1 MSVEYRRIAQENGAE
16 ILPWP
21 ISGSGVAYT
30 VQGTTLQSAYRINED
45 ETVSLSKILSDLK
58 IPKNG
63 TNEYYAIS
71 DVNGITCDP
80 ANGNLTVVQ
89 VDGDWTIQS
98 TATFTDSVSLTLAV
112 GENVNI
118 DIAVTCPERIPIT
131 ITADDGNKTYDG
143 TALSVNTW
151 KVTSGSLAEGDTIE
165 SVSVE
170 GSQTNAGTSD
180 NVPSAVII
188 KNGSDVV
195 TNQYDITYVNGT
207 LTVNSAEVTLT
218 ANSGTE
224 TYDGTEKTV
233 AGFVPS
239 VEGLTFADT
248 VSAGVSGTNA
258 GEYDVTFGGVTLNE
272 TKDTT
277 GNYVVSETTNGK
289 LTIKPREVT
298 VSGIKAEDKTY
309 DGTTKAT
316 LDFSNVTINDA
327 VDGDD
332 LTVSAEGMFEDAN
345 VGTDK
350 NVTLSGMTLGG
361 ESAANYTL
369 AAEGQQTKA
378 TASISALDVTVKIV
392 GASNTAVYDSQEHTV
407 SGYTATA
414 YYKPNGETEE
424 VCDFF
429 DVDANVVFSG
439 TAEARRTNVVD
450 GVDADGV
457 TYMGLTADQFTAAA
471 VEGSNFGN
479 VAFEVTDGYQAI
491 TPMPVTLI
499 ANSGYAQYDAK
510 NPQEEQTVSGFTCTT
525 TASDGHAILLYD
537 SEDENV
543 PEYPEYP
550 IPTFVGVSAFGSGK
564 DVGMY
569 EVTFAG
575 VTVKTQDAPGTRD
588 TTGNYE
594 VTEAVSGMLI
604 ITDSQYNPIQKSMAD
619 EHGNKT
625 FNGNLATYRI
635 VVNQGEDILNNC
647 KELILKDTFSRNQSI
662 IYSTIRVEADDPAA
676 AAKVTYDY
684 SGYTGTFKIPDEKK
698 IIITYTTRVSGEAG
712 QTVKFDNTARLG
724 KDGDSGFVGCAST
737 VNEEEIVTP
746 TGTDITGTGG
756 EYTIQLYVYPDG
768 EMEKGLDGAV
778 FRLLDSNQRP
788 IQVNGSDVT
797 FITGANGADHG
808 YQTIALTGDQA
819 IRKNTAYYLEMITAP
834 YTVERDDETDEDVYT
849 YYQKDNTLYS
859 FVITDSPSYSL
870 AGVYTYYNN
879 DTLKVRCYPETTG
892 VNVTKR
898 FSGNYSLTGEQRNK
912 IEFVVQK
919 EDTAASSEK
928 WDDVDGAR
936 YTYAQAPY
944 GSLNFTKNKWI
955 DGVTWK
961 ALRLENGSNYRVEEE
976 KAGVADL
983 GLPDGVEHRTSYTI
997 SYQSNKDIVEEEGN
1011 SFIVNPKDVAY
1022 SYSVVVNN
1030 EYIEHKLTLGLLDED
1045 KGKILPGG
1053 TFTVYAAND
1062 PTTPIA
1068 TYTTGEDGMV
1078 AIRKGD
1084 VYADDT
1090 LYFAVQT
1097 DAPTG
1102 YLLPDEPERV
1112 RFYFAQTDISTLPDA
1127 INLTNAYDTVILGN
1141 RANVVRVPVTVT
1153 WGLEESGIWPEGVDH
1168 IVLGL
1173 TQSVDGGKTYS
1184 RVQKNGTD
1192 WTIELNKDTFFDNG
1206 TFVKL
1211 PAQLEETD
1219 PEDPEKTILKDI
1231 TYSIEERAVYSAAEE
1246 SDATNITTQYATTCD
1261 VSGTGWYVVKHQSA
1275 VSVKVE
1281 KQWYALKE
1289 NESDPDVQITG
1300 DHLNEMGSVTVDL
1313 YQLKTVLKDG
1323 SADLTRDDIEDALDG
1338 ANPIRGG
1345 LVLSKDNSWTVTED
1359 SLPATYLDNSGT
1371 EKAYHYYAL
1380 ETDVP
1385 DNHEDTYVITEA
1397 EGTQP
1402 RTLTVKNTATPITV
1416 NVNAVNRNK
1425 TYGDAD
1431 PEYEFKVKVQDPGTT
1446 IGAVEGTGH
1455 SSVSGPDAD
1464 GYYTV
1469 SGTNDAGGYDIAVTT
1484 GSEPSKLITFTC
1496 SRKIGENVGD
1506 YVVTPAGGARQEGYR
1521 VTYKEARLTIGQKP
1535 ITVKADKSKVY
1546 GADDPAVLVSFY
1558 HKDAETEELIEYTD
1572 ALENNDPFTVITYT
1586 AERVEGEDV
1595 NEYEVFVNGAADQGN
1610 YRVTVVEQG
1619 VFTIEPKEVTVVPND
1634 AGKVYGDEDPDLTAT
1649 VSGFLVPDTADD
1661 FDYVLSRV
1669 YGENVGE
1676 YTITATPSSA
1686 IQGNYTLNCEAKGT
1700 FTITPASVTL
1710 KAEDASKIYGEDD
1723 PEPWSVEIEGLV
1735 GSDTVRYE
1743 MTRAVGQDAGEY
1755 AITPIVKDSEPQT
1768 DSEGKTYYPQD
1779 NYHVYVENGTL
1790 TVDKADLT
1798 ITADDKSKVE
1808 GAEDPEL
1815 TATLEGL
1822 VDRDGVLTSSSAWDE
1837 SEKKWTVTY
1846 KREGAEEPEISF
1858 TLAREAGEDARQE
1871 YVVSVSGVS
1880 AKNYTVETVEG
1891 VFTIL
1896 EKHDVDISQVTV
1908 DPTDASANPGYTYH
1922 WTATLDSA
1930 DYSDAGDIS
1939 LPDATEGAETPNTAT
1954 IQVAHGA
1961 TLTVTQQA
1969 SEEYDANY
1977 ETTLSVDGK
1986 PYDNQTGIP
1995 NTIRL
2000 VVDDYYAL
2008 TFTHSQNCL
2017 PVYAKTEPE
2026 VGEEGTPETVPGSS
2040 GFVAIPDGVLTV
2052 EAYEADYRETIELP
2066 AHMYYVFD
2074 YAALFT
2080 AGGEAI
2086 EGASNVTGVRYVAE
2100 DKKWQN
2106 TLEEDPTAEG
2116 AVFTNVNAGAQLV
2129 VFYKPKYI
2137 CKIGDNKFYTLNQA
2151 MTYVAEQTSRT
2162 AVIEM
2167 LIENY
2172 EMPKADKVII
2182 PADEGYD
2189 ITIQTAQTEYEG
2201 ASGTKA
2207 VITRDSLFASGDM
2220 FECFGKLTLDNIVID
2235 GGGVNSA
2242 NVVVSVKQKSE
2253 ATEAPSFTLNDS
2265 ATLRNAVGNNGAA
2278 VYINGGSAVINGEL
2292 KDNSATNGSAAYVTG
2307 GTVTFNESSSV
2318 VGNTATGNGGAVY
2331 VNNGTVNLNSANVT
2345 GNSAVQGGALYMA
2358 RLNNSSVTAVTLSG
2372 TIGATAEGSAN
2383 TATEGGAIY
2392 VAAGDLT
2399 VNGSV
2404 LGNTATANGG
2414 GLFVNGGT
2422 VTMNSAS
2429 TVGGGNSAEYG
2440 GGLYVAGG
2448 TLNLSTG
2455 SITGNTA
2462 SGNGGGV
2469 FTTGSLTIGCVVTGN
2484 SAVNGGGIYAS
2495 GGTLATTGDIT
2506 GNTASSNGGGIYQA
2520 SGTLNLNG
2528 GSVSNNT
2535 ATGGNGGAIYAINV
2549 TTTIPGEVSTTL
2561 SGNRAAGG
2569 NGGALYMDGGSLKVG
2584 TVDVHCTF
2592 GGTATGTANT
2602 ARNGGAIYATS
2613 GEITIGKGYF
2623 TNNQASAS
2631 GGAIYTQSASVTATG
2646 GSITG
2651 NAAEQGNG
2659 GAICSASGTLIVS
2672 GGTFSGNE
2680 AKNRAENATDG
2691 LGGAL
2696 YADTGNVTYSGGSM
2710 TANKAVNG
2718 AALFVGSGIAA
2729 IKAGITGNI
2738 ASDGGTIGVGSA
2750 SARLQFSDQAHVYD
2764 NIFDNKQRNVCL
2776 NVDSESVIYANSLNS
2791 GNAIGVYVPGDVDSD
2806 QVVKHGDVTGY
2817 FGAYVTAGTLA
2828 NLTTVFKNDRF
2839 AELGVQYENN
2849 RLYWYK
2855 NLSYDV
2861 YYLKNYDSQ
2870 FPPTASYT
2878 TTPSKKICSGKSY
2891 ALRTRESD
2899 IYDLVMAMKLYEAHA
2914 TDFTNN
2920 VGSDYASTAVYA
2932 YTFSD
2937 KAWNNTFGNY
2947 LKTVRWDATA
2957 RKWIFFKQDGTR
2969 VPDDTTKIIIF
2980 YSAPA
2985 YLTIVN
2991 NNTSGLELDISELT
3005 VLNRNAGDGVYGFVT
3020 AKNGATVQT
3029 LRTLT
3034 ADDLKLNAGD
3044 SIKLLFPGAQ
3054 GQSFTLKGTF
3064 TGEGAGDSTTV
3075 EYTFN
3080 GGTKQIITG
3089 TTVDLSSYSLNS
3101 SDEAAELVFG
3111 DPLPICKIGNQTFQT
3126 LKAAMEYAKDQK
3138 NTTSNNAYTIEMLV
3152 DYLVPKD
3159 DVLDIPAGYDITF
3172 TTSQDADFT
3181 GSRKKDPT
3189 KEGSYNQAILSRDT
3203 GNAGSSVKSSGDTLT
3218 IEKLAFDGRSLTAG
3232 GAGGAISTDK
3242 NVATVI
3248 IKNCEFTGYRADQG
3262 GAIYVGDFNGGYNKA
3277 NSSLTVED
3285 CDFSNCQTNASSG
3298 DKVGGGGIWTTARAL
3313 FVRRCTFDG
3322 CACLKGIAQAG
3333 AVFHNIQGGWSA
3345 NSKTEI
3351 SDCTFQNCF
3360 AVGGSGGTVESDAL
3374 DVTVQRCS
3382 FEGSYTNKK
3391 GGSGGAIN
3399 TYANNAASTG
3409 TYCIM
3414 RVIDC
3419 TINNCSAKNGSAM
3432 GGAVRCSTHD
3442 LILRGCIFRNT
3453 QGVTGGA
3460 VAMTNSNAEKV
3471 EIYGCTFDNCTAT
3484 GNGGAVSAPVG
3495 TLIVGVEDAQSE
3507 DYRATYLD
3515 GTEKDGKNH
3524 FTDCAA
3530 NRGGGIDNE
3539 KDGSSVSMENVHF
3552 IRCVARN
3559 STGGALHTKAQTL
3572 SITGDSNSFT
3582 NCTGY
3587 GNGGAVHQNRNAANS
3602 SVTLENCVFTG
3613 CEAFN
3618 NGNGGGMYA
3627 NARTLTVNYDTTTN
3641 SVVQNAESRFVNCT
3655 AANAGGGL
3663 YHNYTGTANIANCG
3677 FDGCTAKAANGG
3689 GLYTTAHTLSVSGA
3703 KSVFKTCTA
3712 QTGGGGVYHNRD
3724 ANGSSASY
3732 EDCAF
3737 DGCVTNG
3744 NNGGAIYEPAKTV
3757 TVTDCTIANSSAP
3770 ANGGGIWI
3778 NPTTATFTGGT
3789 ISGNT
3794 VTNSDSK
3801 GAGIYI
3807 SGGTVTCKDTET
3819 YNCTATGNG
3828 GGIYQ
3833 NNGTLNILGGVVH
3846 GTASNGGGIYQYDSN
3861 AKVYQYGGAVG
3872 GTATAN
3878 GGGVYKNNGT
3888 YTLGDGTVDGVTYSG
3903 GNIGRQISVQVQ
3915 FVENNATKTRRDTF
3929 TSSAVNGGGVYQNQG
3944 TFNLNAGGSIGQKL
3958 TELTDNDTG
3967 DATYTATATGNGGG
3981 VYNSNGT
3988 FNMTDAS
3995 ICGSASDNGGVYNNL
4010 TFVQNAGDIDGSATY
4025 GGGLYQNKTYT
4036 FTAGTITGTATQNGG
4051 AVYAAN
4057 GLTIN
4062 SGCTVGQKMTTD
4074 GDGNETVVASSF
4086 ATDGGVYVAGGTVT
4100 LKQGGA
4106 ITGATASGNGGGA
4119 YVGGGTLNLGAYS
4132 NNTLTKGGDITD
4144 NSANNG
4150 AGVYVGSG
4158 AFSMYDGSISR
4169 NEATANG
4176 GGVYHAGGTFTM
4188 SGGTIGGAPTGS
4200 GEEAVENGNTA
4211 AKGAGLFVAVGQT
4224 ASLNGWIKE
4233 NDAFIGAY
4241 ITHNRASVEGGGI
4254 AVGGTGTRLSFTNKV
4269 VVSDNTFGADNTLC
4283 NVYLDQDSNAI
4294 IQKASLDS
4302 ASYIGV
4308 YTSNAQD
4315 SEHGLSGKHFGTY
4328 TNTNAVNRFINDRR
4342 PYLYG
4347 VQGVADD
4354 DNTAPIDWATFKCKI
4369 TDAEG
4374 NLLYMDANG
4383 TPAVFTKLENNG
4395 DAGTDSAF
4403 GVLYG
4408 GTALYRRVEAEDDQG
4423 NKTVSYEPYTSGS
4436 STYPTDGTTPP
4447 YQVQMLVPRYEQTQ
4461 KIGLKTGMNVMLTTA
4476 STTEDECGFKYSG
4489 NVKETEAIVIRHAVF
4504 GSMIEIKGGEL
4515 TLSKITIDGGY
4526 NEEAQYT
4533 SNTNGGILLM
4543 TSSGIVNINAKAKL
4557 CNSYTTSTG
4566 GGAVRMDKNTN
4577 TIVNLNG
4584 GEIDNCG
4591 IINTADNWGGGVG
4604 VGEGFTLNI
4613 NGGSITNCSAKNGG
4627 GVRVDGTINMNSGT
4641 ITGNNATADGGGI
4654 SIGRDTARINF
4665 QGECVV
4671 KNNTLNNTTPCN
4683 LELNRGKTGII
4694 NLVAPLSGNSEI
4706 GVYTKVGNMR
4716 SNYGVANKPFGT
4728 WSSDEGLYCF
4738 INDCDKQLRGGKK
4751 SDTDTLI
4758 YWLASP
4764 ILKVTKHVVSDWA
4777 EDSNKPFS
4785 FTVQLEGAGF
4795 TKSSNRYG
4803 DLVFDQSGKAEFTL
4817 TAGETKTAA
4826 GFPTGYI
4833 GTVGYT
4839 VTEEMSEEEQVNYP
4853 TTDIEKDET
4862 AYIPESETPYAVTG
4876 TLGENI
4882 DNTEASTSTSAVEFT
4897 NTRRTASLTVSNE
4910 VVSSS
4915 SADLEQVYNFTL
4927 SLPELADDAVEASK
4941 GYSYTKID
4949 ADGNT
4954 TGSGELTFS
4963 EEKTYAF
4970 TLGNGESFT
4979 FEGLPKEMPY
4989 TVTETLTDAQAGI
5002 RTRVSVNGGDP
5013 ELLEDAREKS
5023 GEIGSIE
5030 PAEGGE
5036 DYTSTIHFIN
5046 SKMNIVCKI
5055 TNSVGTL
5062 LKRKTGDEDAVYER
5076 LEDAFSD
5083 IANNQLKNASGLLRI
5098 EMVVPKYTMTE
5109 TATLI
5114 SGKTVILTTASPED
5128 TDGYPYNGGV
5138 DDENGNRAVIYR
5150 GFNGGSMIVDN
5161 GVLTV
5166 GNIVLDGGSV
5176 ARDEGEE
5183 TFAGSGNG
5191 GIIQVNNSVTLTVDA
5206 EAVLCNSGVTETTV
5220 EGGTVPGLGGAI
5232 WMSGGSRLVMSGSIE
5247 NCSASSGGGVYA
5259 VDGFRNF
5266 NVAGAIKGC
5275 VATDGDGGAIY
5286 AGTSTAST
5294 GITINP
5300 DTQITGNRASGN
5312 GGGIYSSAS
5321 INVKGGEIGDNTA
5334 TGNGGGVCMDMGAT
5348 FTMSSGSVSGNG
5360 AMNGGGVYAQSTVKI
5375 GGGSITGNTSPQGA
5389 VATGDDSVLTFSKNA
5404 VVSGNTMPDGTTAMN
5419 LYLGYANNTIIQ
5431 TAGLGSYAS
5440 IGVYVGEPDDA
5451 EDKSVYYGHG
5461 IAGRP
5466 FGTYTGANAP
5476 GKGAR
5481 LDKFIN
5487 DRLDRGVSLTGTPG
5501 RAKTEE
5507 EGAGYFIM
5515 WQGKSLLLTVAYE
5528 DENGNEQPVSGAKF
5542 TLTNLH
5548 TINGEDDLPYS
5559 EDDVQV
5565 WTGVSA
5571 SDGTVTVP
5579 WGIVETADGGVAT
5592 FLAGSVY
5599 RLEQTASAGN
5609 AVRPAGT
5616 WTVTVGSDNSL
5627 TWTDTQS
5634 DQTNVNRTLEIKI
5647 QTESFLG
5654 VSVDVSNDLRPTITY
5669 DSNGKKIIT
5678 DGVVTSDA
5686 KLADGSVIRSDPVE
5700 FRAEET
5706 RHEYTIGELNPS
5718 RPGYVFVNWTVEENV
5733 STEIGIGPIQPEDE
5747 SDAGDDGKVNYTYG
5761 EKYTFHRGSDD
5772 DRNVTFKANWEPVK
5786 CKITDV
5792 SDRLLYVNGSP
5803 AVYMTMWEAFRDFN
5817 EKSFT
5822 LENGYNRGTPRKI
5835 KMLVPEYTM
5844 TQPVALEAIL
5854 PCVLTTASKN
5864 DTDGYPYTGDED
5876 TVCTVTRGFEGGAM
5890 IRDEFNLT
5898 LTNITLDGAK
5908 ETYSGRIIDVEYG
5921 PLTVSTGATLQNSKV
5936 TGNGGAIHGD
5946 EYSTIHLNGGA
5957 VSGCEAVVNSEATG
5971 DSEATGNGGV
5981 VYSLGMVKVGGTS
5994 LMGNTASV
6002 NGGGI
6007 DAAGLLTMT
6016 GGAIRNCEAVNAGGG
6031 IYATGSVEI
6040 SGSTEIDHCS
6050 ATGGQTDGQTD
6061 DDPPTRYG
6069 DGGAIFQHSG
6079 TLSISGSASIVD
6091 CTAYNNGG
6099 AIYNESASVTIS
6111 GGVIDGHVELAADTA
6126 NAINGGGVYMAAG
6139 ALTMSG
6145 SATVVSN
6152 TATNGGGVYMAAGTL
6167 SMSGS
6172 SGIDD
6177 NRASV
6182 NGGGVFLDD
6191 TSTLTLS
6198 GEQAEI
6204 SGNAA
6209 DTYGGA
6215 VYQNSSGASGN
6226 LGFTMESGS
6235 VTGNTAVLGGAVYI
6249 VDGKAFEM
6257 KGGAISSNSATG
6269 IESVDGGAINVGGED
6284 ARLVFS
6290 GSPVIYDNPNAA
6302 AGTRQKNVVLSV
6314 GDTDVIRSK
6323 GITGSYGTA
6332 KIGVYV
6338 IDGDEDRTIYMKH
6351 GIYDKPFG
6359 NFTDDGNLDVFR
6371 NDRNGALYG
6380 VKKDD
6385 DLIYWQN
6392 VVCKLTDS
6400 DGALLYE
6407 DPYGL
6412 TPAVYATLAMGFG
6425 AAKKTLY
6432 HMNGN
6437 VVYTGALR
6445 LKMLEDYAIDSDE
6458 KLLTY
6463 EADRDLTFTTA
6474 EKEISEL
6481 MENNGDV
6488 YIYAPVVGGSEKA
6501 TITRKQSASSMIT
6514 VDTSKSFA
6522 VTDLILDGGS
6532 IETNVDGGI
6541 FKVAVGEL
6549 ILQSGAVLT
6558 NSIAKNGGAAYVADG
6573 ASMTMTSGT
6582 INGNTATTDGAGIYL
6597 EEYSTLKLSG
6607 SPDFGG
6613 TGRKTDDVDS
6623 EIITEDVD
6631 GNPIGNFTTGVTL
6644 SDDALNGQ
6652 KEYAKARQDIFL
6664 AGFADEEG
6672 HEGETPAT
6680 SIVVTGVLDVD
6691 SGSIWVWAGN
6701 PAHYEMLKQFA
6712 VFESETVK
6720 NALSNGKKLE
6730 STMQAF
6736 RNAWDDESTG
6746 CGADYLTG
6754 QEGDD
6759 LSDGTNTWK
6768 CIYWTGGFDFVFK
6781 KINGN
6786 GNKLDDAVFT
6796 LYKAVESPANS
6807 GKYYPVKADGS
6818 ADTTF
6823 KAESDW
6829 DAYKQTDKDNG
6840 GKKPA
6845 TATSGSGTQSDA
6857 LAGTEADYAV
6867 AIKVDNGTDKP
6878 DEKGVY
6884 GEGLAVFE
6892 KIPPGVYFIK
6902 ETEFPMVEGTTVYY
6916 EAVEQMYM
6924 VDLNGKG
6931 YFTIYTAGEDD
6942 DGNTEWTKDA
6952 ANKAP
6957 TAKFVKETSTGKYTA
6972 PTSAIP
6978 EGAETVDIYI
6988 FLNIDSRSRKV
6999 ILKKVDGEDDKPLE
7013 NATFTV
7019 YYADKQTV
7027 VRVENGKDV
7036 SGNPT
7041 YELLKDKSSGAAGVF
7056 WIGKL
7061 PYGIYYLHET
7071 VVPTGYKDVTEDG
7084 AGNGFI
7090 LTVSEDGVGRLQKGD
7105 PDKIVNELEPET
7117 TKP

>member
-30 VQGTTLQSAYRINED
+30 VQGTTLQSAYRINEG

-195 TNQYDITYVNGT
+195 TDQYDITYVNGT

-233 AGFVPS
+233 AGFTPSVEGLTFAGTVSASASGTNAGEYDVTFSGVTLNETKDTTGNYVVTETTDGKLTINPASVTLTANSRDTDVYDRTEKTVAGFVPS
-239 VEGLTFADT
+239 VERLTFADT
-248 VSAGVSGTNA
+248 VSAGASGTNA

-345 VGTDK
+345 VCTDK

-499 ANSGYAQYDAK
+499 ANSGYAQYDAE

-550 IPTFVGVSAFGSGK
+550 IPTFGGVSAFGSGK

-635 VVNQGEDILNNC
+635 VVNQGEDILNNY

-879 DTLKVRCYPETTG
+879 DTLKVRCYPETMG

-1045 KGKILPGG
+1045 KGKMLPGG

-1521 VTYKEARLTIGQKP
+1521 ITYKEARLTIGQKP

-1649 VSGFLVPDTADD
+1649 VSGFLAPDTADD

-1858 TLAREAGEDARQE
+1858 TLVREAGEDARQE

-2100 DKKWQN
+2100 DKKWQY

-2137 CKIGDNKFYTLNQA
+2137 CKIGGNKFYTLNQA

-2242 NVVVSVKQKSE
+2242 NVMVSVKQKSE

-2404 LGNTATANGG
+2404 LGKPATANGG

-2462 SGNGGGV
+2462 SSNGGGV
-2469 FTTGSLTIGCVVTGN
+2469 FTTGSLTIGCAVTGN
-2484 SAVNGGGIYAS
+2484 GAVNGGGVYAGS
-2495 GGTLATTGDIT
+2495 GTLTTTGEIT
-2506 GNTASSNGGGIYQA
+2506 DNTASSNGGIYQA

-2651 NAAEQGNG
+2651 NTAEQGNG

-2696 YADTGNVTYSGGSM
+2696 YAGSGNVTYSGGSV
-2710 TANKAVNG
+2710 TGNTAVNG
-2718 AALFVGSGIAA
+2718 SAIFVGSGIAS
-2729 IKAGITGNI
+2729 ISGSITGNTSSNGG
-2738 ASDGGTIGVGSA
+2738 AVGVGGT
-2750 SARLQFSDQAHVYD
+2750 SARLQFSGNANVTGNTMDGAASNVY
-2764 NIFDNKQRNVCL
+2764 L

-2891 ALRTRESD
+2891 APRTCESD

-2937 KAWNNTFGNY
+2937 KALNNTFGNY

-2969 VPDDTTKIIIF
+2969 VPDGTTKIIIF

-3101 SDEAAELVFG
+3101 SDEAAELVFD

-3138 NTTSNNAYTIEMLV
+3138 TTTSNNAYTIEMLV

-3242 NVATVI
+3242 NCATVI
-3248 IKNCEFTGYRADQG
+3248 IKNCVFTGYRADQG
-3262 GAIYVGDFNGGYNKA
+3262 GAIYVGDKAGNNNKS
-3277 NSSLTVED
+3277 NNSLTVED
-3285 CDFSNCQTNASSG
+3285 CDFSNCQTNSSA
-3298 DKVGGGGIWTTARAL
+3298 DKAGGGGIWTTARKL
-3313 FVRRCTFDG
+3313 YVRRCTFDF

-3333 AVFHNIQGGWSA
+3333 SIFHNIQSGWSA
-3345 NSKTEI
+3345 NSVTEI
-3351 SDCTFQNCF
+3351 SDCTFSNSYS
-3360 AVGGSGGTVESDAL
+3360 VGGSGGTIESDAL
-3374 DVTVQRCS
+3374 DVTIENCE
-3382 FEGSYTNKK
+3382 FHGSYTNKSK
-3391 GGSGGAIN
+3391 GNGGAIN
-3399 TYANNAASTG
+3399 TLAGDAGKRGDTGGWVG
-3409 TYCIM
+3409 TYNGECSLTV
-3414 RVIDC
+3414 R
-3419 TINNCSAKNGSAM
+3419 NCLFEGCRAANDGH
-3432 GGAVRCSTHD
+3432 GGAIVSSMWY
-3442 LILRGCIFRNT
+3442 
-3453 QGVTGGA
+3453 VTIENCKFVNNQSKYGGA
-3460 VAMTNSNAEKV
+3460 IRLTNSLAKWLHIN
-3471 EIYGCTFDNCTAT
+3471 GCTFENCTAADT
-3484 GNGGAVSAPVG
+3484 GGGVSAPVPEIKIEDTVGG
-3495 TLIVGVEDAQSE
+3495 TFLDDSE
-3507 DYRATYLD
+3507 ND
-3515 GTEKDGKNH
+3515 GSTH
-3524 FTDCAA
+3524 FIDCVA
-3530 NRGGGIDNE
+3530 NRGGGIDNPT
-3539 KDGSSVSMENVHF
+3539 SNAAVSAENVHF
-3552 IRCVARN
+3552 IRCEAKT
-3559 STGGALHTKAQTL
+3559 SGGGALYTQAMTL
-3572 SITGDSNSFT
+3572 SITGESNTFT
-3582 NCTGY
+3582 DCTGY
-3587 GNGGAVHQNRNAANS
+3587 GSGGAVYQNRNVDGS
-3602 SVTLENCVFTG
+3602 KVELENCVFTG

-3663 YHNYTGTANIANCG
+3663 YHDYTGTANIANCG

-3888 YTLGDGTVDGVTYSG
+3888 YTLGDDTVDGVTYSG

-3958 TELTDNDTG
+3958 TNADTG
-3967 DATYTATATGNGGG
+3967 EVTYTAMASGNGGG
-3981 VYNSNGT
+3981 VYNSNAT
-3988 FNMTDAS
+3988 FNLTDAS
-3995 ICGSASDNGGVYNNL
+3995 ICGSASGNGGGVWNGA
-4010 TFVQNAGDIDGSATY
+4010 TFKQISGDIDGSATN
-4025 GGGLYQNKTYT
+4025 GGGLYQSGSTAYT
-4036 FTAGTITGTATQNGG
+4036 FTAGTITGTAAESGG
-4051 AVYAAN
+4051 AVYHAGTN
-4057 GLTIN
+4057 TFTVN
-4062 SGCTVGQKMTTD
+4062 NGCTVGRKTTTD
-4074 GDGNETVVASSF
+4074 GEGNETIAASSS
-4086 ATDGGVYVAGGTVT
+4086 ATNGGGVYVAGGTVT

-4150 AGVYVGSG
+4150 AGVYVDSG

-4211 AKGAGLFVAVGQT
+4211 AKGAGLFVADGQT
-4224 ASLNGWIKE
+4224 ASLNGYISG
-4233 NDAFIGAY
+4233 GAN
-4241 ITHNRASVEGGGI
+4241 ITYNHAITEGGGI
-4254 AVGGTGTRLSFTNKV
+4254 AVGGANAVLYFKNTTV
-4269 VVSDNTFGADNTLC
+4269 VRHNTMGDDSREC
-4283 NVYLDQDSNAI
+4283 NVYLDQDKNSVIQSNGYVNPA
-4294 IQKASLDS
+4294 A
-4302 ASYIGV
+4302 YIGV
-4308 YTSNAQD
+4308 YTSEDQD
-4315 SEHGLSGKHFGTY
+4315 AGHGLSGMHFGTY
-4328 TNTNAVNRFINDRR
+4328 DSSNSSNLNRFINDRR

-4347 VQGVADD
+4347 VVGTADT
-4354 DNTAPIDWATFKCKI
+4354 NNSYPIDWATFKCKI
-4369 TDAEG
+4369 ADAEG

-4395 DAGTDSAF
+4395 AAGTDSAF

-4408 GTALYRRVEAEDDQG
+4408 GTPLYSRVETEDGQG
-4423 NKTVSYEPYTSGS
+4423 NKTVSYELYTSGS

-4604 VGEGFTLNI
+4604 VGEGCTLNI

-4654 SIGRDTARINF
+4654 SIGRDAARINF

-4671 KNNTLNNTTPCN
+4671 KNNTLKNTTPCN

-4706 GVYTKVGNMR
+4706 GVYTEVGNMR

-4833 GTVGYT
+4833 GTVDYT
-4839 VTEEMSEEEQVNYP
+4839 VTEVLSEQGQVNYP
-4853 TTDIEKDET
+4853 TTVIEKDGA
-4862 AYIPESETPYAVTG
+4862 AYTPATPYAVTG
-4876 TLGENI
+4876 TLGENVN
-4882 DNTEASTSTSAVEFT
+4882 DTESSTSTSEVAFT
-4897 NTRRTASLTVSNE
+4897 NIRRTASLTVSNE

-4915 SADLEQVYNFTL
+4915 SADLEQIFSFTL
-4927 SLPELADDAVEASK
+4927 SLPELADAAADKQYACIKK
-4941 GYSYTKID
+4941 GADDSTTEIVVTFGEDRAYTF
-4949 ADGNT
+4949 A
-4954 TGSGELTFS
+4954 
-4963 EEKTYAF
+4963 
-4970 TLGNGESFT
+4970 LGNGESFT
-4979 FEGLPKEMPY
+4979 IEGLPKEMPY
-4989 TVTETLTDAQAGI
+4989 TVKETLTDAQSGI
-5002 RTRVSVNGGDP
+5002 RTRVRVNGGDP

-5138 DDENGNRAVIYR
+5138 DDENGNRAVVYR

-5220 EGGTVPGLGGAI
+5220 EGGTVPGLGGA
-5232 WMSGGSRLVMSGSIE
+5232 
-5247 NCSASSGGGVYA
+5247 
-5259 VDGFRNF
+5259 
-5266 NVAGAIKGC
+5266 
-5275 VATDGDGGAIY
+5275 
-5286 AGTSTAST
+5286 
-5294 GITINP
+5294 
-5300 DTQITGNRASGN
+5300 
-5312 GGGIYSSAS
+5312 
-5321 INVKGGEIGDNTA
+5321 
-5334 TGNGGGVCMDMGAT
+5334 
-5348 FTMSSGSVSGNG
+5348 
-5360 AMNGGGVYAQSTVKI
+5360 
-5375 GGGSITGNTSPQGA
+5375 
-5389 VATGDDSVLTFSKNA
+5389 
-5404 VVSGNTMPDGTTAMN
+5404 
-5419 LYLGYANNTIIQ
+5419 
-5431 TAGLGSYAS
+5431 
-5440 IGVYVGEPDDA
+5440 
-5451 EDKSVYYGHG
+5451 
-5461 IAGRP
+5461 
-5466 FGTYTGANAP
+5466 
-5476 GKGAR
+5476 
-5481 LDKFIN
+5481 
-5487 DRLDRGVSLTGTPG
+5487 
-5501 RAKTEE
+5501 
-5507 EGAGYFIM
+5507 
-5515 WQGKSLLLTVAYE
+5515 
-5528 DENGNEQPVSGAKF
+5528 
-5542 TLTNLH
+5542 
-5548 TINGEDDLPYS
+5548 
-5559 EDDVQV
+5559 
-5565 WTGVSA
+5565 
-5571 SDGTVTVP
+5571 
-5579 WGIVETADGGVAT
+5579 
-5592 FLAGSVY
+5592 
-5599 RLEQTASAGN
+5599 
-5609 AVRPAGT
+5609 
-5616 WTVTVGSDNSL
+5616 
-5627 TWTDTQS
+5627 
-5634 DQTNVNRTLEIKI
+5634 
-5647 QTESFLG
+5647 
-5654 VSVDVSNDLRPTITY
+5654 
-5669 DSNGKKIIT
+5669 
-5678 DGVVTSDA
+5678 
-5686 KLADGSVIRSDPVE
+5686 
-5700 FRAEET
+5700 
-5706 RHEYTIGELNPS
+5706 
-5718 RPGYVFVNWTVEENV
+5718 
-5733 STEIGIGPIQPEDE
+5733 
-5747 SDAGDDGKVNYTYG
+5747 
-5761 EKYTFHRGSDD
+5761 
-5772 DRNVTFKANWEPVK
+5772 
-5786 CKITDV
+5786 
-5792 SDRLLYVNGSP
+5792 
-5803 AVYMTMWEAFRDFN
+5803 
-5817 EKSFT
+5817 
-5822 LENGYNRGTPRKI
+5822 
-5835 KMLVPEYTM
+5835 
-5844 TQPVALEAIL
+5844 
-5854 PCVLTTASKN
+5854 
-5864 DTDGYPYTGDED
+5864 
-5876 TVCTVTRGFEGGAM
+5876 
-5890 IRDEFNLT
+5890 
-5898 LTNITLDGAK
+5898 
-5908 ETYSGRIIDVEYG
+5908 
-5921 PLTVSTGATLQNSKV
+5921 
-5936 TGNGGAIHGD
+5936 
-5946 EYSTIHLNGGA
+5946 
-5957 VSGCEAVVNSEATG
+5957 
-5971 DSEATGNGGV
+5971 
-5981 VYSLGMVKVGGTS
+5981 
-5994 LMGNTASV
+5994 
-6002 NGGGI
+6002 
-6007 DAAGLLTMT
+6007 
-6016 GGAIRNCEAVNAGGG
+6016 
-6031 IYATGSVEI
+6031 
-6040 SGSTEIDHCS
+6040 
-6050 ATGGQTDGQTD
+6050 
-6061 DDPPTRYG
+6061 
-6069 DGGAIFQHSG
+6069 
-6079 TLSISGSASIVD
+6079 
-6091 CTAYNNGG
+6091 
-6099 AIYNESASVTIS
+6099 
-6111 GGVIDGHVELAADTA
+6111 
-6126 NAINGGGVYMAAG
+6126 
-6139 ALTMSG
+6139 
-6145 SATVVSN
+6145 
-6152 TATNGGGVYMAAGTL
+6152 
-6167 SMSGS
+6167 
-6172 SGIDD
+6172 
-6177 NRASV
+6177 
-6182 NGGGVFLDD
+6182 
-6191 TSTLTLS
+6191 
-6198 GEQAEI
+6198 
-6204 SGNAA
+6204 
-6209 DTYGGA
+6209 
-6215 VYQNSSGASGN
+6215 
-6226 LGFTMESGS
+6226 
-6235 VTGNTAVLGGAVYI
+6235 VYI

-6257 KGGAISSNSATG
+6257 KGGAINSNSATG

-6558 NSIAKNGGAAYVADG
+6558 NSIAKNGGAAYVAGG

-6613 TGRKTDDVDS
+6613 TGRETDDVDS

-6664 AGFADEEG
+6664 AGYADEEG

-6857 LAGTEADYAV
+6857 LAGTEADHAV

-7027 VRVENGKDV
+7027 VRVENGKDA

-7071 VVPTGYKDVTEDG
+7071 EAPTGYNKDVTTDG
-7084 AGNGFI
+7084 EGNWFI
-7090 LTVSEDGVGRLQKGD
+7090 LTVSEDGAGRLQKGD